1 MDSVRQEVYQVLP
14 KLHPIY
20 KCYID
25 LKRCS
30 VRLDDFIA
38 SFPEDK
44 TNEVDTYLDMLNKI
58 NEALEL
64 IPREYK

>member
-14 KLHPIY
+14 KLHPVY

-25 LKRCS
+25 LKRCAT
-30 VRLDDFIA
+30 RLDDFIA

-44 TNEVDTYLDMLNKI
+44 TNEADVYLDMLGKI
-58 NEALEL
+58 DQLLEM